1 MKPIIITTLGLFM
14 LVAAGCNSGLDQQSA
29 TKVMTSALTGTGAAQ
44 AQLKPMNGAT
54 NASFDGTI
62 QNPAGTG
69 SAHVPGSATS
79 TSNGWSVVI
88 DVTFDHW
95 TDLASNVTLTG
106 ALHESASFSTM
117 SPLVGSVK
125 ITGNLAATGSVQSSV
140 DFDLAVDYSPTKYQV
155 VGNVGGASLNLDVN
169 L

>member
-1 MKPIIITTLGLFM
+1 
-14 LVAAGCNSGLDQQSA
+14 
-29 TKVMTSALTGTGAAQ
+29 VMS
-44 AQLKPMNGAT
+44 
-54 NASFDGTI
+54 
-62 QNPAGTG
+62 
-69 SAHVPGSATS
+69 S

-88 DVTFDHW
+88 DITFDHW